1 MTDIIHKEKYVD
13 AELLGKII
21 SYIDKRNDDFMGGP
35 IVDKAPNSSSIGME
49 GCSDRPLRLEDPD
62 NPIHELIQKLKND
75 LQDFYIHTGSIRYLY
90 YPYGPHTDIRSS
102 EEIIEMRKKYT
113 NGYTILIPL
122 RWKAGYVP
130 GTAFFDS
137 PPKEN
142 QSLMVEHQESLPEL
156 QRKTASK
163 NIGVKK
169 LVTWKNPGDLVAWK
183 NYRWHCSMLVG
194 DWTYTEKEWC
204 KEFISLETYRYKDN

>member
-13 AELLGKII
+13 DELLGKII
-21 SYIDKRNDDFMGGP
+21 SYIDKRNDDLMGGP

-62 NPIHELIQKLKND
+62 NPIHELLKKLKND

-142 QSLMVEHQESLPEL
+142 QSLMAEHQEVLPRL
-156 QRKTASK
+156 QKATASK
-163 NIGVKK
+163 NFSVKK
-169 LVTWKNPGDLVAWK
+169 LITWKNPGDLVAWK
-183 NYRWHCSMLVG
+183 NYQWHCSMLVG

>member
-13 AELLGKII
+13 ADLLGRII

-35 IVDKAPNSSSIGME
+35 IVDKAPNASSIGME

-62 NPIHELIQKLKND
+62 NPMHELLQKLKND
-75 LQDFYIHTGSIRYLY
+75 MQDFYIHTGSIRYLY
-90 YPYGPHTDIRSS
+90 FPYGPHSDIRSS
-102 EEIIEMRKKYT
+102 EQLIEMRKKYT
-113 NGYTILIPL
+113 NGYTFLIPL
-122 RWKAGYVP
+122 RWKEGYVP

-163 NIGVKK
+163 NFGVKK

>member
-13 AELLGKII
+13 DELLGKII
-21 SYIDKRNDDFMGGP
+21 SYIDKRNDDLMGGP

-62 NPIHELIQKLKND
+62 NPIHELLKKLKND

-142 QSLMVEHQESLPEL
+142 QSLMIEHQESLPEL

-163 NIGVKK
+163 NFGVRK
-169 LVTWKNPGDLVAWK
+169 LITWKNPGDLVAWK

>member
-1 MTDIIHKEKYVD
+1 MTDIIHKEKYLD

-21 SYIDKRNDDFMGGP
+21 SYIDKRNDDLMGGP

-62 NPIHELIQKLKND
+62 NPIHELLQKLKND
-75 LQDFYIHTGSIRYLY
+75 MQDFYIHTGSIRYLY
-90 YPYGPHTDIRSS
+90 FPYGPHTDIRSS
-102 EEIIEMRKKYT
+102 EEMIEMRKKYT
-113 NGYTILIPL
+113 NGYTFLIPL

-163 NIGVKK
+163 NFGVKK

-194 DWTYTEKEWC
+194 DWTYTDKEWC

>member
-1 MTDIIHKEKYVD
+1 MTDIIYKEKYVD

-35 IVDKAPNSSSIGME
+35 IVDKAPNASSIGME

-62 NPIHELIQKLKND
+62 NPMHELLQKLKND

-90 YPYGPHTDIRSS
+90 YPYGPHSDIRSS
-102 EEIIEMRKKYT
+102 EQLIEMRKKYT
-113 NGYTILIPL
+113 NGYTFLIPL
-122 RWKAGYVP
+122 RWKEGYVP

-142 QSLMVEHQESLPEL
+142 QSLMIEHQDSLPEL

-163 NIGVKK
+163 NFGVNK
-169 LVTWKNPGDLVAWK
+169 LITWKHPGDLVAWK
-183 NYRWHCSMLVG
+183 NFRFHCSMLG
-194 DWTYTEKEWC
+194 GNWTYNEKEWC

>member
-21 SYIDKRNDDFMGGP
+21 SYIDKRNDDLMGGP

-163 NIGVKK
+163 NFGVKK

-183 NYRWHCSMLVG
+183 NYR
-194 DWTYTEKEWC
+194 
-204 KEFISLETYRYKDN
+204 